1 MNTYIMDALGR
12 IKRDLLANET
22 FTFKTADEITS
33 RLEMI
38 KMEIEQHIANMQKS
52 EKYNNILYHAENA
65 VQKLSEI
72 IDLLEELPYDG
83 TLASEIIEL
92 IDDIHY

>member
-1 MNTYIMDALGR
+1 
-12 IKRDLLANET
+12 
-22 FTFKTADEITS
+22 
-33 RLEMI
+33 
-38 KMEIEQHIANMQKS
+38 MQKS

>member
-38 KMEIEQHIANMQKS
+38 KMEIE
-52 EKYNNILYHAENA
+52 
-65 VQKLSEI
+65 
-72 IDLLEELPYDG
+72 
-83 TLASEIIEL
+83 
-92 IDDIHY
+92 